1 MSASVMSST
10 ARTAQAARG
19 ARSLDVSS
27 MRRPDRWLA
36 ALRVVVGIWFL
47 KSLLTKL
54 TLGLAGGIVPVPV
67 ASPRWVATMP
77 KLLGRYMA
85 ENPFPWYKQF
95 VTDTVLTH
103 GTTFATLTALG
114 EVAVGIGLTFGLL
127 TGISAVVGAL
137 LVILYGLA
145 VQHMGPTQQGFH
157 VLLFACMI
165 AFIGARAGRT
175 WGLDGWLRDRYPNSY
190 GRVPLT

>member
-1 MSASVMSST
+1 MSASVMGST

-36 ALRVVVGIWFL
+36 VLRIIVGIWFL

-54 TLGLAGGIVPVPV
+54 TLGLAAGVVPVPV

-77 KLLGRYMA
+77 KLLGRYML
-85 ENPFPWYKQF
+85 ENPFVWYRDF
-95 VTDTVLTH
+95 VTGTVLTH
-103 GTTFATLTALG
+103 SATYANLTALG

-127 TGISAVVGAL
+127 TGLSAVVGTL